1 MMVTINPCFHW
12 IGYHLT
18 SSLLQEG
25 IEVIGID
32 PIEDSK
38 SDLLYMYVGRNSN
51 FQHFFQRSDK
61 ENHVQQSNDEWEVDL
76 VDEGLLVR
84 QGDTEE
90 NWIETPLLYGE
101 WMDIR
106 KTGAQGKGELVQWIM
121 DHQATYIGD
130 FMDAFL
136 RSFLDQEP
144 FRVGERLEDK
154 DIITE
159 RVDAL
164 WRCEQLLRN
173 V

>member
-32 PIEDSK
+32 PIVDSK

-76 VDEGLLVR
+76 VDDGLLVR
-84 QGDTEE
+84 QGDTERD
-90 NWIETPLLYGE
+90 WIEIPLLYGE
-101 WMDIR
+101 WMDIC
-106 KTGAQGKGELVQWIM
+106 KTGAKEKDELLQWIT
-121 DHQATYIGD
+121 DQQATYIGD
-130 FMDAFL
+130 FMDTFL
-136 RSFLDQEP
+136 KSFLDQQP
-144 FRVGERLEDK
+144 FRLEKRADDK
-154 DIITE
+154 GIVKE
-159 RVDAL
+159 RVEAL
-164 WRCEQLLRN
+164 WRCELLLQRI
-173 V
+173 

>member
-1 MMVTINPCFHW
+1 MMVTVNPCFHW

-32 PIEDSK
+32 PIVDAK

-61 ENHVQQSNDEWEVDL
+61 ENHVQQSKDEWEVDL
-76 VDEGLLVR
+76 VDGGLLVR
-84 QGDTEE
+84 QGDEE
-90 NWIETPLLYGE
+90 RDWIELPLLYGE
-101 WMDIR
+101 WMDIQT
-106 KTGAQGKGELVQWIM
+106 TGVQEKEELVQWIM
-121 DHQATYIGD
+121 EHQAIYIGNFLETFMGNFLDHQP
-130 FMDAFL
+130 
-136 RSFLDQEP
+136 LDIQQ
-144 FRVGERLEDK
+144 RVEDK

-164 WRCEQLLRN
+164 WNCEQLLRKI
-173 V
+173 